1 MKAVIKHEIPGRM
14 RVHFNRKRF
23 SYREADTPQ
32 YYLQGFKCIE
42 KAVVYERTADAVIR
56 YTGNR
61 GEIIRIIRGYAPDEA
76 DVPAGYFESSPRE
89 LNAEYYD
96 HIVASV
102 ALYCGKTFL
111 LPSPVRT
118 VLTCVKAA
126 RYVIRGAKTIPERKL
141 KVELLD
147 AAATMIRKNTTVN
160 LNSFTKM
167 GGSPVSL
174 TASLSVDQKADESS
188 PDSIIAGLNITA
200 DLKLDKEVLSKEQY
214 GLQELSDMAVKY
226 AKDPE
231 AAEYEFHI
239 VYQGGELKINDK
251 PAE

>member
-1 MKAVIKHEIPGRM
+1 MKAVIKHDIPGRM
-14 RVHFNRKRF
+14 RVHFNRKRL
-23 SYREADTPQ
+23 SYREADTLQ

-56 YTGNR
+56 YAGER
-61 GEIIRIIRGYAPDEA
+61 DEIIRIIRGYAPDEA

-147 AAATMIRKNTTVN
+147 AAAI
-160 LNSFTKM
+160 
-167 GGSPVSL
+167 
-174 TASLSVDQKADESS
+174 TASTLVRDYSTTIDIFVLQYGTEK
-188 PDSIIAGLNITA
+188 LNIGVATA
-200 DLKLDKEVLSKEQY
+200 AGMFKS
-214 GLQELSDMAVKY
+214 
-226 AKDPE
+226 
-231 AAEYEFHI
+231 I
-239 VYQGGELKINDK
+239 VAIILLVGANFVANRLGEDTLL
-251 PAE
+251 